1 MDYDLLRKLIETPG
15 VSGMEEQVCRVTAEA
30 LAEFSGSKKLELVT
44 DPLGNLIAH
53 LPGDGPRTAVLAH
66 MDEVGF
72 LVSKFEDSGFI
83 RLQPVGG
90 IDPRVVWA
98 QQLIVHG
105 AKDLPGLVGSVP
117 PHLSG
122 QLVKEGREP
131 LIEDMF
137 VDLGLPQY
145 EVKKNVSIGDQVTF
159 ACRIWENDHVF
170 CAKALDDR
178 VGVFVMIEAL
188 RQAAK
193 VGCDLYLIG
202 TTQEELGLR
211 GAGPAVFSVRP
222 EIIVALEGT
231 FAADGPG
238 QKLPANLIPTVHG
251 SGPEIRLTDRLM
263 SSDRKLAAG
272 LIKLAEQEGINHQ
285 VVVKKG
291 GTNDAAQGQITAAG
305 ARAITVSVPVR
316 YIHGPAGMIDK
327 SDLEMTVALLA
338 AFLEKGA
345 D

>member
-1 MDYDLLRKLIETPG
+1 MDYELLRRLVETPG
-15 VSGMEEQVCRVTAEA
+15 VSGMEEQVRQVTAEA
-30 LAEFSGSKKLELVT
+30 LAEFDGPKKLELVT
-44 DPLGNLIAH
+44 DPMGNLIAH
-53 LPGDGPRTAVLAH
+53 LPGDGPRTALLAH

-98 QQLIVHG
+98 QQLIIHG
-105 AKDLPGLVGSVP
+105 QEDLPGLVGSVP

-122 QLVKEGREP
+122 QMGKESREP
-131 LIEDMF
+131 SVEDMF

-145 EVKKNVSIGDQVTF
+145 EVKKSVSIGDQVTF
-159 ACRIWENDHVF
+159 ACRTWENDHVF

-188 RQAAK
+188 RRATK

-202 TTQEELGLR
+202 TTQEEVGLR

-222 EIIVALEGT
+222 EIVVALEGT
-231 FAADGPG
+231 FAADAPG
-238 QKLPANLIPTVHG
+238 QKLPANLTPTIQD
-251 SGPEIRLTDRLM
+251 SGPEIRLTDRQM

-272 LIKLAEQEGINHQ
+272 LIRLAESRAIDHQ

-291 GTNDAAQGQITAAG
+291 GTTDAAQAQITAAG
-305 ARAITVSVPVR
+305 TRAITVSVPVR
-316 YIHGPAGMIDK
+316 YIHGPAGIIDK
-327 SDLEMTVALLA
+327 ADLEKTVDLMA
-338 AFLEKGA
+338 AFLEEGA